1 MVTLSI
7 EPVGRTFR
15 NSAERMAYLRQAG
28 QQADR
33 DEAALRWEWK
43 NSEYK
48 ACRDSGASGC
58 IGPGPSP

>member
-1 MVTLSI
+1 MATLNI

-33 DEAALRWEWK
+33 DEEALRLEWR
-43 NSEYK
+43 NMEYK
-48 ACRDSGASGC
+48 ACQDSGASGC
-58 IGPGPSP
+58 TPP